1 MEIVRLEDI
10 CELITDG
17 THQTPTYSKEG
28 YIFLSSKN
36 VTSRKIDWQNI
47 KYISEELHKEL
58 IKRVIPKKNDILLAK
73 NGTTGVGAIVDK
85 EIEFD
90 IYVSLALLRPN
101 DKILPRYLFW
111 AVNSP
116 AAKRKFDASLKGIGV
131 KNLHLSAIK
140 KIEINIYN
148 KETQEKI
155 IKVLDKLQKV
165 LEERQKLLENLDLLS
180 KCLFIK
186 MFGDPVVDNNTNK
199 IELEKICKISSS
211 KRIFEKEYV
220 SEGIPFYR
228 TKEIVELAKGNKIS
242 TELYISKKRYLEI
255 KEQFEIPQENDILI
269 TAVGTIGTIWIV
281 DNNREF
287 YFKDGNILRISAS
300 KKFNSIYMKR
310 LLEILIENLRKS
322 LSTGTA
328 YSALTI
334 NSLKKMLV
342 KDVDLK
348 MQDSYANKIMKIEK
362 SKFEIQ
368 QSIDETQKLFDSLM
382 EKYFG

>member
-362 SKFEIQ
+362 SKFLLLNFLKVQ
-368 QSIDETQKLFDSLM
+368 DLSIFKVEL
-382 EKYFG
+382 